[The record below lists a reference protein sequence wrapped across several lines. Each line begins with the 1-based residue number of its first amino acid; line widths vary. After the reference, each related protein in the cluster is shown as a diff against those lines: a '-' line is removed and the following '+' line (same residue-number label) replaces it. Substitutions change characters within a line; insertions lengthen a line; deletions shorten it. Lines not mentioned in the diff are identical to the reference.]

1 MAYDP
6 KINAKFCYEA
16 VNEAIKYATAG
27 WQAEIEIPKILASYL
42 ERARADGYAD
52 GMRETDKKH
61 REVIQATAETF
72 GKMLARHLLGPDG
85 LDRPKT

>member
-6 KINAKFCYEA
+6 RMSAKFCYEA
-16 VNEAIKYATAG
+16 VNEAFKYRTGG
-27 WQAEIEIPKILASYL
+27 WNPDIEIPKILAGYL

-52 GMRETDKKH
+52 GMRETDKRH